1 MLLKMQVKQASLW
14 YNITVSLQIGCDPL
28 TAFFAAFLAT
38 LLAEMGDKTQLV
50 TLTLSTRY
58 PPLRVLAGSLGAL
71 GVITGIAVILGD
83 FLAELLPTK
92 VTMIASGLFF
102 LAVGIYLASCKGE
115 DDSCEIEHPH
125 KHITL
130 QAFIMVF
137 LAELGD
143 KTQLTAIALT
153 AAYGSP
159 VAIFLGAMGG
169 QLINHSL
176 AAYLG
181 SRFLSRLPARMI
193 KLGSALLFVLFGL
206 IFLISAFR

>member
-1 MLLKMQVKQASLW
+1 M
-14 YNITVSLQIGCDPL
+14 IGCDPL

-83 FLAELLPTK
+83 FLAHLLPEM

-102 LAVGIYLASCKGE
+102 IGVGIFLALTCGGE
-115 DDSCEIEHPH
+115 ESCEIEKVP
-125 KHITL
+125 KHVTL
-130 QAFIMVF
+130 QAFLMVF

-159 VAIFLGAMGG
+159 AAIFLGAMGG

-181 SRFLSRLPARMI
+181 SRFLSRLPAKII
-193 KLGSALLFVLFGL
+193 KLGSALLFIVFGL
-206 IFLISAFR
+206 IFLFSAFR

>member
-1 MLLKMQVKQASLW
+1 M
-14 YNITVSLQIGCDPL
+14 
-28 TAFFAAFLAT
+28 AT

-92 VTMIASGLFF
+92 VTMIASGLF

-115 DDSCEIEHPH
+115 DDSCEIEQPH

-137 LAELGD
+137 LAELGT
-143 KTQLTAIALT
+143 KH
-153 AAYGSP
+153 
-159 VAIFLGAMGG
+159 
-169 QLINHSL
+169 N
-176 AAYLG
+176 
-181 SRFLSRLPARMI
+181 
-193 KLGSALLFVLFGL
+193 
-206 IFLISAFR
+206 

>member
-1 MLLKMQVKQASLW
+1 
-14 YNITVSLQIGCDPL
+14 L

-83 FLAELLPTK
+83 FLANLLPAQ

-102 LAVGIYLASCKGE
+102 LVIGIYLAVTCEGE
-115 DDSCEIEHPH
+115 ENCELEKPQRHV
-125 KHITL
+125 TL
-130 QAFIMVF
+130 QAFLMVF

-159 VAIFLGAMGG
+159 AAIFLGAMGG
-169 QLINHSL
+169 QVINHSL

-181 SRFLSRLPARMI
+181 SRFLSRLPGKII
-193 KLGSALLFVLFGL
+193 KLGSALLFFLFGI
-206 IFLISAFR
+206 IFLFSALR